1 MSERQS
7 LPVSPSFS
15 LSTVAVGLRLLLQ
28 RQLVVDMSTTPAKR
42 RWKRVLFE
50 SESVVADR
58 KLACC
63 IPIQCGEN
71 RPPRVL
77 LVSSRSTPPT
87 GDGDLKKS
95 LVFPKGGW
103 EEYETLD
110 QAAAREAFEEA
121 GVAGRLETPHFAVFE
136 YDSEK
141 KDQGICRNRIVF
153 VYVLHVEVEH
163 DDWPEKDARKR
174 YWMELGDAG
183 HGLKH
188 DWMRAA
194 LDVLLTETNGWT

>member
-1 MSERQS
+1 M
-7 LPVSPSFS
+7 
-15 LSTVAVGLRLLLQ
+15 
-28 RQLVVDMSTTPAKR
+28 
-42 RWKRVLFE
+42 
-50 SESVVADR
+50 
-58 KLACC
+58 
-63 IPIQCGEN
+63 
-71 RPPRVL
+71 
-77 LVSSRSTPPT
+77 
-87 GDGDLKKS
+87 KKS